1 MKIVALLV
9 IALAVCAFCYD
20 PKLTGAQWQGKSG
33 QEKFQTID
41 SELKKVK
48 KPYGWYSAVHQAELF
63 VEGMDKTFD
72 FTGDDMPDQGLF
84 GAEQRPKLI
93 HSVGVVADAKFI
105 PIGSYNYTG
114 LFRGA
119 DDCFL
124 RFSLATKPT
133 TKPPVTIPGIS
144 LKCMRNGVESGNVF
158 AMYSIAGQ
166 ESFNF
171 FEHDFTNHPPEFA
184 DDSVDFAT
192 RQLKNKFKE
201 ASRWPTFLGLSGL
214 ARYDQN
220 GVEADKPIFPFRLVL
235 HPTTA
240 LHKMFPSAPQSGD
253 SFFVDQLSTL
263 QPGVVYTVLAQREP
277 TSLLDTIG
285 NIVITESP
293 APSKFGDKD
302 MFFQHTRM
310 EDDVAIRPE
319 WTSDI
324 EAIVAEQQSIPG
336 YAFPDLPFN

>member
-1 MKIVALLV
+1 M
-9 IALAVCAFCYD
+9 
-20 PKLTGAQWQGKSG
+20 G
-33 QEKFQTID
+33 ID

-93 HSVGVVADAKFI
+93 HSVGVVADAKFV

-144 LKCMRNGVESGNVF
+144 LKCMRNGVESGN
-158 AMYSIAGQ
+158 
-166 ESFNF
+166 
-171 FEHDFTNHPPEFA
+171 
-184 DDSVDFAT
+184 
-192 RQLKNKFKE
+192 
-201 ASRWPTFLGLSGL
+201 
-214 ARYDQN
+214 
-220 GVEADKPIFPFRLVL
+220 
-235 HPTTA
+235 
-240 LHKMFPSAPQSGD
+240 
-253 SFFVDQLSTL
+253 
-263 QPGVVYTVLAQREP
+263 VYTVLAQREP